1 MSLGKTS
8 SIWPINQNN
17 NVLKID
23 KMKIGIVCYPTF
35 GGSGVIATELGI
47 GLADKGHEVHFI
59 TYKRPVRLTAFH
71 SNVFFHEVTSLE
83 YPLFENA
90 PYETALA
97 SKMVDVV
104 KFEKLDILHVH
115 YAIPHAAV
123 AYMAKQILK
132 SHGINIPVITTLH
145 GTDITLVGAD
155 NSFAPVV
162 EFSINESDGVTAV
175 SDQLKQETLSTF
187 DIKTDIKVIHNFIDF
202 NRFRKT
208 NKDHFKKAIAPE
220 GEKILVHISN
230 FRKVKRV
237 EDVIAVFSIVNK
249 EVRSKL
255 LLIGDGPERKT
266 MEDLCRSYHLCEDI
280 RFLGKQEAVEE
291 ILAIADL
298 FILPSENE
306 SFGLAA
312 LEAMACEVPVIS
324 SNAGGI
330 PEVNIDGVTG
340 YMCDVADVNCMAKRC
355 VQLLEDEEKL
365 ASFRKNAFAQAKRF
379 DIHEIL
385 PIYEQYYLEIIEKS
399 NARFLLANKAL
410 VN

>member
-1 MSLGKTS
+1 
-8 SIWPINQNN
+8 
-17 NVLKID
+17 
-23 KMKIGIVCYPTF
+23 MKIGIVCYPTF
-35 GGSGVIATELGI
+35 GGSGVVATELGL
-47 GLADKGHEVHFI
+47 GLAAKGHDVHFI

-71 SNVFFHEVTSLE
+71 ANVYFHEVTSME
-83 YPLFENA
+83 YPLFEYT
-90 PYETALA
+90 PYETSLA
-97 SKMVDVV
+97 SKLVDVV
-104 KFEKLDILHVH
+104 RFEKLDILHVH

-132 SHGINIPVITTLH
+132 SQGINIPIITTLH
-145 GTDITLVGAD
+145 GTDITLVGTD
-155 NSFAPVV
+155 SSFAPVV

-175 SDQLKQETLSTF
+175 SEHLRQETMNTF
-187 DIKTDIKVIHNFIDF
+187 KLKKDIKVIHNFIDF
-202 NRFRKT
+202 SRFRKT
-208 NKDHFKKAIAPE
+208 NKDHFRKAIAPD

-237 EDVIAVFSIVNK
+237 EDVIHIFERVSKRIK
-249 EVRSKL
+249 SKL
-255 LLIGDGPERKT
+255 LLIGDGPERKY
-266 MEDLCRSYHLCEDI
+266 MEELCRNIHLCDEI

-291 ILAIADL
+291 LLAIADL

-340 YMCDVADVNCMAKRC
+340 YMCDVGDVNGMAARC
-355 VQLLEDEEKL
+355 IELLEDEESL
-365 ASFRKNAFAQAKRF
+365 SVFRKNAFKQAQRF

-385 PIYEQYYLEIIEKS
+385 PSYENYYLEIIK
-399 NARFLLANKAL
+399 NAKF
-410 VN
+410 

>member
-1 MSLGKTS
+1 
-8 SIWPINQNN
+8 
-17 NVLKID
+17 
-23 KMKIGIVCYPTF
+23 MKIGIVCYPTF

-97 SKMVDVV
+97 SKIVDVV
-104 KFEKLDILHVH
+104 KIEKLDILHVH

-175 SDQLKQETLSTF
+175 SDQLKQETLY
-187 DIKTDIKVIHNFIDF
+187 
-202 NRFRKT
+202 
-208 NKDHFKKAIAPE
+208 KDHFKKAIAPE
-220 GEKILVHISN
+220 GERILVHISN

>member
-1 MSLGKTS
+1 
-8 SIWPINQNN
+8 
-17 NVLKID
+17 
-23 KMKIGIVCYPTF
+23 MKIGIVCYPTF
-35 GGSGVIATELGI
+35 GGSGVVATELGL
-47 GLADKGHEVHFI
+47 GLAAKGHDVHFI

-71 SNVFFHEVTSLE
+71 ANVYFHEVTSME
-83 YPLFENA
+83 YPLFEYT
-90 PYETALA
+90 PYETSLA
-97 SKMVDVV
+97 SKLVDVV
-104 KFEKLDILHVH
+104 RFEKLDILHVH

-132 SHGINIPVITTLH
+132 SQGINIPIITTLH
-145 GTDITLVGAD
+145 GTDITLVGTD
-155 NSFAPVV
+155 SSFAPVV

-175 SDQLKQETLSTF
+175 SEHLRQETMNTF
-187 DIKTDIKVIHNFIDF
+187 KLKKDIKVIHNFIDF
-202 NRFRKT
+202 SRFRKT
-208 NKDHFKKAIAPE
+208 NKDHFRKAIAPD

-237 EDVIAVFSIVNK
+237 EDVIHIFERVSKRIK
-249 EVRSKL
+249 SKL
-255 LLIGDGPERKT
+255 LLIGDGPERKY
-266 MEDLCRSYHLCEDI
+266 MEELCRNIHLCDEI

-291 ILAIADL
+291 LLAIADL

-340 YMCDVADVNCMAKRC
+340 YMCDVGDVNGMAARC
-355 VQLLEDEEKL
+355 IELLEDEESL
-365 ASFRKNAFAQAKRF
+365 AVFRKNAFKQAQRF

-385 PIYEQYYLEIIEKS
+385 PSYENYYLEIIK
-399 NARFLLANKAL
+399 NAKF
-410 VN
+410 